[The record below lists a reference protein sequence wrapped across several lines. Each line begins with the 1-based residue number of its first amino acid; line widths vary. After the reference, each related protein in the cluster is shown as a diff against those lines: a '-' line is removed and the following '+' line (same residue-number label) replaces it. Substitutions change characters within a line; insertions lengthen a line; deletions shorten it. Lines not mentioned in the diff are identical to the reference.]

1 MKMGIK
7 HIQMIIGAQ
16 SERMK
21 AKIEQFSVEIWSQW
35 SKQAAELQIL
45 QADADNR
52 KKVGG
57 DIFYKMD
64 KDSIITIRDE
74 LLDDF
79 YALADAQIDVI
90 QKLHEGFKD
99 DQTQTI
105 LELEGYKR
113 ERRQKE
119 VEQSAE

>member
-52 KKVGG
+52 KKVGNN
-57 DIFYKMD
+57 FYKTD
-64 KDSIITIRDE
+64 EESFVTIREE
-74 LLDDF
+74 LADDFFSLVEAHLEVVRRLVERLDD
-79 YALADAQIDVI
+79 
-90 QKLHEGFKD
+90 
-99 DQTQTI
+99 DQLGTQ
-105 LELEGYKR
+105 L
-113 ERRQKE
+113 
-119 VEQSAE
+119 